1 MPIDVDRARALTPGT
16 QHVCHLN
23 NAGAALPPQPVI
35 DAVST
40 HLQREATIGGYEAE
54 AEAGE
59 RLEAVYDS
67 VAALLGAGRDEIAI
81 VESATAAWMAA
92 FTSVPFAPGD
102 RILTGRTEYASNA
115 INLLLARQ
123 RHGVEVV
130 VVDDDEHGQISLD
143 GLRAAIDDRTK
154 LIALTH
160 VATSGGLV
168 NPAAAVGQ
176 IAKDA
181 GVLYLLD
188 ACQSVGQRPID
199 VDALQCDM
207 LAATGRKFLR
217 GPRGTGFLYV
227 RGSVLDTLR
236 PQQLDLRGASWTEPE
251 RFEMQPNA
259 RRFEEWESSRALT
272 LGLGAA
278 VDHALSWGLD
288 NIAHRTTGLA
298 TRLRQMLGAHPHVT
312 VHDKGIDMCGIVTF
326 SVEGIEANRVK
337 TVLASQGINTSV
349 AMVTSAQYDFPR
361 RNLVQVVRASPHYYN
376 TEAELARL
384 VEVVTA
390 LT

>member
-35 DAVST
+35 DAVNR
-40 HLQREATIGGYEAE
+40 HLHREATIGGYEAD
-54 AEAGE
+54 AEAADV
-59 RLEAVYDS
+59 REAVYDS
-67 VAALLGAGRDEIAI
+67 VATLIGADRNEIAL
-81 VESATAAWMAA
+81 VESATAAWNAA
-92 FTSVPFAPGD
+92 FSSIPFAAGD
-102 RILTGRTEYASNA
+102 RILTGRSEYASNA
-115 INLLLARQ
+115 INLLLAVE

-143 GLRAAIDDRTK
+143 ALRSAIDERTK
-154 LIALTH
+154 LVALTH

-176 IAKDA
+176 IARDA
-181 GVLYLLD
+181 GVMYMLD

-199 VDALQCDM
+199 VDELQCDI
-207 LAATGRKFLR
+207 LTATGRKFLR

-227 RGSVLDTLR
+227 RQSVLDTLR
-236 PQQLDLRGASWTEPE
+236 PGQLDLRSATWTAPDQ
-251 RFEMQPNA
+251 FEMASTA
-259 RRFEEWESSRALT
+259 RRFEEWESSRALVH
-272 LGLGAA
+272 GLGAA

-288 NIAHRTTGLA
+288 DIAHRTTGLA
-298 TRLRQMLGAHPHVT
+298 KRLRQMLGAHPHVT

-326 SVEGIEANRVK
+326 SLETTPADEVQR
-337 TVLASQGINTSV
+337 VLAGAGINTSV
-349 AMVTSAQYDFPR
+349 AIVTSAQYDFPR
-361 RNLVQVVRASPHYYN
+361 RDLEEIVRASPHYYN
-376 TEAELARL
+376 TEAELGRL
-384 VEVVTA
+384 VEVLST

>member
-35 DAVST
+35 DAVAA
-40 HLQREATIGGYEAE
+40 HLQREATIGGYEAD
-54 AEAGE
+54 AEAADV
-59 RLEAVYDS
+59 REAVYDS
-67 VAALLGAGRDEIAI
+67 VATLLGASRDEIAL
-81 VESATAAWMAA
+81 VESATAAWTAA
-92 FTSVPFAPGD
+92 FTAVPFSPGD

-115 INLLLARQ
+115 INFVLAHE
-123 RHGVEVV
+123 RHGMEIVV
-130 VVDDDEHGQISLD
+130 IDYDEHGQISLD
-143 GLRAAIDDRTK
+143 ALRDAIDERTK

-188 ACQSVGQRPID
+188 ACQSVGQRPVD
-199 VDALQCDM
+199 VEELQCDM
-207 LAATGRKFLR
+207 LTATGRKFLR

-227 RGSVLDTLR
+227 RGSVLESLR
-236 PQQLDLRGASWTEPE
+236 PQQLDLRGATWTAPD

-259 RRFEEWESSRALT
+259 RRFEEWESSRALIH
-272 LGLGAA
+272 GLGAA

-298 TRLRQMLGAHPHVT
+298 TRLRQMLAAHPHVS
-312 VHDKGIDMCGIVTF
+312 VHDKGIDMCGFVTF
-326 SVEGIEANRVK
+326 SVEGVAAAQVRS
-337 TVLASQGINTSV
+337 VLASEGINTSV
-349 AMVTSAQYDFPR
+349 TVAGSSQYDFPR
-361 RNLVQVVRASPHYYN
+361 RHLDEIVRASPHYYN
-376 TEAELARL
+376 TEAELGRL
-384 VEVVTA
+384 VEIVSA

>member
-35 DAVST
+35 AAVAR
-40 HLQREATIGGYEAE
+40 HLDREATIGGYEAD
-54 AEAGE
+54 AESTDV
-59 RLEAVYDS
+59 REAVYDS
-67 VAALLGAGRDEIAI
+67 ISTLIGADRTEIAL
-81 VESATAAWMAA
+81 VESATAAWNAA
-92 FTSVPFAPGD
+92 FMAIPFEPGD

-115 INLLLARQ
+115 INLLLARD

-130 VVDDDEHGQISLD
+130 VVDDDEHGQISLE
-143 GLRAAIDDRTK
+143 GLRDAVDERTK

-188 ACQSVGQRPID
+188 ACQSVGQRPLD
-199 VDALQCDM
+199 VDDLGCDM
-207 LAATGRKFLR
+207 LSATGRKFLR

-227 RGSVLDTLR
+227 RNSVLESLR
-236 PQQLDLRGASWTEPE
+236 PQQLDLRSAMWTAPDRYEV
-251 RFEMQPNA
+251 QATA
-259 RRFEEWESSRALT
+259 RRFEEWESSRALVH
-272 LGLGAA
+272 GLGAA
-278 VDHALSWGLD
+278 VDHALAWGLD
-288 NIAHRTTGLA
+288 DIAHRTTGLA
-298 TRLRQMLGAHPHVT
+298 TRLRQMLAAHPHVT
-312 VHDKGIDMCGIVTF
+312 VHDKGIDLCGIVTF
-326 SVEGIEANRVK
+326 SLQGTPAAQVRD
-337 TVLASQGINTSV
+337 VLSRAGINTSV
-349 AMVTSAQYDFPR
+349 AEFTSAQYDFPR
-361 RNLVQVVRASPHYYN
+361 RGLDHVVRASPHYYN
-376 TEAELARL
+376 TEAELGRL
-384 VEVVTA
+384 VEVVST